1 MFMFCSYC
9 DIDQILYC
17 QNTATLHIVFFDN
30 KKFII
35 MDNLQ
40 MAVNSQV
47 SEKKQE
53 ESVNLLSLNVV
64 RREGAI
70 SSFKSD
76 KISDAIKKAFLAQT
90 KIRNNKTKDK
100 EQEDSI
106 HKTVEGL
113 THKVV
118 SALTRRIADGD
129 MIHIEDIQ
137 DQVELALMRDEHH
150 KVARAYVLYREQR
163 AASRYHTKKLKEQVG
178 AKASSMTVTKRNGDK
193 EAISLDKITNRVSV
207 LSTGLNIDP
216 IVVVQK
222 AVPGLYNEIT
232 STEIDTYLAET
243 AASLT
248 VEHPDYS
255 YLAAR
260 IKANSLHK
268 DTPGFIIATK
278 NLFDDGLLR
287 EEYFNKV
294 MSSAEDIESII
305 DYDRDYN
312 FDYFAFTT
320 LIRAYLLKFENKTIE
335 RPQDLWMRVA
345 LTVAGDTFNFNK
357 VKETYDSLSNG
368 YYTHATPT
376 LFNSGLKMQQL
387 SSCFLI
393 GMEDD
398 SIEGIF
404 NTIKDCALISKTAGG
419 IGMHA
424 HNIRG
429 SGSRI
434 KSTNGKSNGLIPFL
448 KIFNETAK
456 SVDQGGG
463 KRKGSFAVYLEPW
476 HADVEQFLE
485 LRKNTGAEEFRARDL
500 FYALWIPDLFMK
512 RVEDDGDW
520 TLMSEHECPGLSD
533 AYGDEFVNLYE
544 KYEKEL
550 PQLET
555 IKARDLMS
563 KIIEAQI
570 ETGQP
575 YMLYKDSI
583 NNKSNQKNIGV
594 IKSSNLCAE
603 IVEYS
608 DKSETSVCNLASIA
622 LPKFIKKSKSKKK
635 EYDYKALYKMAKLAT
650 KNLDEV
656 IDINF
661 YPTIKTETSNSKH
674 RPIGLGIQGLADVFF
689 ELEIAYD
696 SEEAKEINK
705 LIFETIYFGAL
716 EASHELAKEK
726 GTYSTFEGSPLSEGK
741 FQFDMWDTSPSNMW
755 DWETLREKIKKDGV
769 RNSLTTACMPTA
781 STGIILGNT
790 ETFQIQT
797 SNIYKRQTLSGE
809 FLLVN
814 RHLVKALSQRNL
826 WNKEMRDK
834 IILENGSVQNISN
847 FPEDL
852 KETYKTVWE
861 TSQKSVI
868 DMAADRA
875 PFIDQTQS
883 MNLWLSTPSFGKV
896 NSMHMYAW
904 KKGLKTGMY
913 YLRSRSAVDAVKVTV
928 SSEKTAKE
936 DFIKSQITQTNDPE
950 DCLTCSA

>member
-1 MFMFCSYC
+1 M
-9 DIDQILYC
+9 
-17 QNTATLHIVFFDN
+17 ADN
-30 KKFII
+30 P
-35 MDNLQ
+35 
-40 MAVNSQV
+40 QV
-47 SEKKQE
+47 SQKKENEK
-53 ESVNLLSLNVV
+53 SVNLLSLNVV
-64 RREGAI
+64 RRDGSI

-90 KIRNNKTKDK
+90 KIRNNKDKDK
-100 EQEDSI
+100 EQEESI
-106 HKTVEGL
+106 HKTVEEL

-178 AKASSMTVTKRNGDK
+178 AKASSMAVTKRNGDK
-193 EAISLDKITNRVSV
+193 EPISLDKITNRVSV

-278 NLFDDGLLR
+278 NLYDDGLLR
-287 EEYFNKV
+287 EDYYNKV
-294 MSSAEDIESII
+294 MASAEDIESII

-320 LIRAYLLKFENKTIE
+320 LTRAYLLKFENKTVE

-345 LTVAGDTFNFNK
+345 LTVAGDSFNFDK

-476 HADVEQFLE
+476 HADIEQFLE

-512 RVEDDGDW
+512 RVEEDGDW

-533 AYGDEFVNLYE
+533 TFGDDFVALYE
-544 KYEKEL
+544 KYEKEM
-550 PQLET
+550 PNLEK

-603 IVEYS
+603 IVEFS

-622 LPKFIKKSKSKKK
+622 LPKFVKKSKNKKSK
-635 EYDYKALYKMAKLAT
+635 EYDYQALYKTAKLAT

-661 YPTIKTETSNSKH
+661 YPTEKTETSNSKH

-689 ELEIAYD
+689 ELDIAYD
-696 SEEAKEINK
+696 SEEAKNINK

-726 GTYSTFEGSPLSEGK
+726 GVYSTFKGSPLSEGK
-741 FQFDMWDTSPSNMW
+741 FQFDLWNAKPSDMW

-814 RHLVKALSQRNL
+814 RHLVKALSKRNL

-847 FPEDL
+847 FPTDL
-852 KETYKTVWE
+852 KEIYKTVWE
-861 TSQKSVI
+861 TSQKTVI

-883 MNLWLSTPSFGKV
+883 MNLWLATPTFGKV

-928 SSEKTAKE
+928 SSEKKAKE
-936 DFIKSQITQTNDPE
+936 SYVKEAQSNEPE
-950 DCLTCSA
+950 DCVTCSA

>member
-1 MFMFCSYC
+1 MADNSL
-9 DIDQILYC
+9 ISKKIEDQTSI
-17 QNTATLHIVFFDN
+17 NF
-30 KKFII
+30 
-35 MDNLQ
+35 
-40 MAVNSQV
+40 
-47 SEKKQE
+47 
-53 ESVNLLSLNVV
+53 LSLSVV
-64 RREGAI
+64 RRDGSIAL
-70 SSFKSD
+70 FKSE
-76 KISDAIKKAFLAQT
+76 KIFSALKKAFLAQT
-90 KIRNNKTKDK
+90 KIRNNKDKDS
-100 EQEDSI
+100 EQTNSV
-106 HKTVEGL
+106 HKTIDAL
-113 THKVV
+113 TKKVV

-178 AKASSMTVTKRNGDK
+178 VKVSSMMVAKRDGTK
-193 EAISLDKITNRVSV
+193 EPVSLDKITNRISV
-207 LSTGLNIDP
+207 LSTGLSIDP
-216 IVVVQK
+216 IIVAQK
-222 AVPGLYNEIT
+222 AIPGLYNDIT
-232 STEIDTYLAET
+232 STEIDNYLAET
-243 AASLT
+243 AAALT

-260 IKANSLHK
+260 IKSNALHK
-268 DTPGFIIATK
+268 ETPGFIIATK
-278 NLFDDGLLR
+278 NLFNDGLLK
-287 EEYFNKV
+287 EDYYKKV
-294 MSSAEDIESII
+294 LENSEAIESII
-305 DYDRDYN
+305 DYDKDYS
-312 FDYFAFTT
+312 FDYFALTT

-345 LTVAGDTFNFNK
+345 LTVSSNAFDFEK
-357 VKETYDSLSNG
+357 LKKTYNNLSNG
-368 YYTHATPT
+368 FYTHATPT

-424 HNIRG
+424 HNIRAG
-429 SGSRI
+429 GSRI

-476 HADVEQFLE
+476 HADIEKFLE

-500 FYALWIPDLFMK
+500 FYALWVPDLSMK
-512 RVEDDGDW
+512 RDEDDEDW
-520 TLMSEHECPGLSD
+520 TLMSEHKCPGLSD
-533 AYGDEFVNLYE
+533 CYGVEFEKLYTQ
-544 KYEKEL
+544 YEKEF
-550 PQLET
+550 PHLEK
-555 IKARDLMS
+555 IKARALMS

-583 NNKSNQKNIGV
+583 NEKSNQKNIGV

-608 DKSETSVCNLASIA
+608 DKNQTAVCNLASIA
-622 LPKFIKKSKSKKK
+622 LPKFVDQKNKK
-635 EYDYKALYKMAKLAT
+635 YDYQKLYETAKLAT
-650 KNLDEV
+650 KNLDQV

-661 YPTIKTETSNSKH
+661 YPTDKTSKSNNLH
-674 RPIGLGIQGLADVFF
+674 RPIGLGIQGLSDVFF
-689 ELEIAYD
+689 KLSLAHD
-696 SEEAKEINK
+696 GEEAAKINK

-716 EASHELAKEK
+716 EASMEMAIEK
-726 GTYSTFEGSPLSEGK
+726 GPYSTFKGSPLSEGK
-741 FQFDMWDTSPSNMW
+741 FQFDLWNTKPSDMW
-755 DWETLREKIKKDGV
+755 DWKSLMKKIKEHGV

-814 RHLVKALSQRNL
+814 RHLVKELSKRDL
-826 WNKEMRDK
+826 WNKEMRDN
-834 IILENGSVQNISN
+834 IVLENGSVQNIYN
-847 FPEDL
+847 FPNDL
-852 KETYKTVWE
+852 KEIYKTVWE

-875 PFIDQTQS
+875 PYIDQTQS
-883 MNLWLSTPSFGKV
+883 MNLWLSNPTFGKV

-928 SSEKTAKE
+928 SSEKAARQNIINSSAQNNE
-936 DFIKSQITQTNDPE
+936 PE
-950 DCLTCSA
+950 ECLTCSA

>member
-1 MFMFCSYC
+1 M
-9 DIDQILYC
+9 
-17 QNTATLHIVFFDN
+17 A
-30 KKFII
+30 
-35 MDNLQ
+35 DNLQ
-40 MAVNSQV
+40 V
-47 SEKKQE
+47 SAKISEEK
-53 ESVNLLSLNVV
+53 SVNILTLSVV
-64 RREGAI
+64 RRDGAI
-70 SSFKSD
+70 TPFKSD
-76 KISDAIKKAFLAQT
+76 KISNAIKKAFLAQT
-90 KIRNNKTKDK
+90 KIRNDKNKEK
-100 EQEDSI
+100 EQQDGI
-106 HKTVEGL
+106 HKTVEAL

-178 AKASSMTVTKRNGDK
+178 EKASSMMVTKRDGSK
-193 EAISLDKITNRVSV
+193 EPISLDKITNRVSV
-207 LSTGLNIDP
+207 LSTGLSIDP

-222 AVPGLYNEIT
+222 AVPGLYNDI
-232 STEIDTYLAET
+232 SSIEIDTYLAET
-243 AASLT
+243 AAALT

-260 IKANSLHK
+260 IKVNSLHK
-268 DTPGFIIATK
+268 ETPGFIIATK
-278 NLFDDGLLR
+278 NLYDDGLLR
-287 EEYFNKV
+287 EDYYKKV
-294 MSSAEDIESII
+294 MENADFIESVI
-305 DYDRDYN
+305 DYDKDYT
-312 FDYFAFTT
+312 FDYFALTT
-320 LIRAYLLKFENKTIE
+320 LIRAYLLKFDNKTIE
-335 RPQDLWMRVA
+335 RPQDLWMRVT
-345 LTVAGDTFNFNK
+345 LTVTGNEFNLDK
-357 VKETYDSLSNG
+357 IKETYKSLSTG
-368 YYTHATPT
+368 MYTHATPT

-476 HADVEQFLE
+476 HADIEKFLE

-512 RVEDDGDW
+512 RVENDEEW

-533 AYGDEFVNLYE
+533 VYGDEFEKLYT
-544 KYEKEL
+544 KYENEMKH
-550 PQLET
+550 LEK

-608 DKSETSVCNLASIA
+608 DKNETSVCNLASIA
-622 LPKFIKKSKSKKK
+622 LPKFVKKSDKKLI
-635 EYDYKALYKMAKLAT
+635 YDYDALYETAKLAT

-661 YPTIKTETSNSKH
+661 YPTDKTERSNNKH
-674 RPIGLGIQGLADVFF
+674 RPIGLGIQGLADVYFK
-689 ELEIAYD
+689 LGIAYE

-716 EASHELAKEK
+716 EASCELAKDK
-726 GTYSTFEGSPLSEGK
+726 GAYETFKNSPISEGK
-741 FQFDMWDTSPSNMW
+741 FQFDLWNVNPSSKW
-755 DWETLREKIKKDGV
+755 DWDSLRAKIKEHGV

-814 RHLVKALSQRNL
+814 RYLVNELSQRGL

-834 IILENGSVQNISN
+834 IILENGSVENIN
-847 FPEDL
+847 EIPNEL
-852 KETYKTVWE
+852 KEIYKTVWE
-861 TSQKSVI
+861 VSQKTVI
-868 DMAADRA
+868 DMSADRA

-883 MNLWLSTPSFGKV
+883 MNLWLSTPTFGKV

-928 SSEKTAKE
+928 SSEKAAKDAYINTA
-936 DFIKSQITQTNDPE
+936 IKQTNEPE
-950 DCLTCSA
+950 DCETCSA

>member
-1 MFMFCSYC
+1 MNEQSPALK
-9 DIDQILYC
+9 I
-17 QNTATLHIVFFDN
+17 
-30 KKFII
+30 KKASDKINI
-35 MDNLQ
+35 
-40 MAVNSQV
+40 
-47 SEKKQE
+47 
-53 ESVNLLSLNVV
+53 LSLSVV
-64 RREGAI
+64 RRDGMI
-70 SSFKSD
+70 TPFKSD
-76 KISDAIKKAFLAQT
+76 KIFNAIKKAFLAQT
-90 KIRNNKTKDK
+90 KIRNNKDKDK
-100 EQEDSI
+100 EQKDNI
-106 HKTVEGL
+106 HRTVDGL
-113 THKVV
+113 TDKVI

-178 AKASSMTVTKRNGDK
+178 AKASSMMVTKRDGAK
-193 EAISLDKITNRVSV
+193 EPISLDKITNRVSV
-207 LSTGLNIDP
+207 LSTGLKIDP

-222 AVPGLYNEIT
+222 SVPGLYNDI
-232 STEIDTYLAET
+232 SSIEIDTYLAET

-260 IKANSLHK
+260 IKANALHK
-268 DTPGFIIATK
+268 ETPGFVIATK
-278 NLFDDGLLR
+278 NLFEDGLLR
-287 EEYFNKV
+287 EDYHKKV
-294 MSSAEDIESII
+294 MENAESIESII
-305 DYDRDYN
+305 DYDRDYH
-312 FDYFAFTT
+312 FDYFALTT
-320 LIRAYLLKFENKTIE
+320 LARAYLLKYENKTIE

-345 LTVAGDTFNFNK
+345 LTVSSKEFNYEK
-357 VKETYDSLSNG
+357 VKNTYFALSNG
-368 YYTHATPT
+368 LYTHATPT

-393 GMEDD
+393 SMEDD

-419 IGMHA
+419 IGLHA
-424 HNIRG
+424 HNVRA

-476 HADVEQFLE
+476 HADIEKFLE

-500 FYALWIPDLFMK
+500 FYALWIPDLFME
-512 RVEDDGDW
+512 RVEKDEDW

-533 AYGDEFVNLYE
+533 TYGNEFNKLYT
-544 KYEKEL
+544 KYEKDNPDL
-550 PQLET
+550 QK
-555 IKARDLMS
+555 IKARNLMS

-583 NNKSNQKNIGV
+583 NEKSNQKNIGV

-608 DKSETSVCNLASIA
+608 EKNETAVCNLASIA
-622 LPKFIKKSKSKKK
+622 LPKFVNKK
-635 EYDYKALYKMAKLAT
+635 EKKYDYKKLYEASKLAT

-661 YPTIKTETSNSKH
+661 YPTDKTHKSNSLH

-689 ELEIAYD
+689 ILNIPYESKE
-696 SEEAKEINK
+696 SSEINK
-705 LIFETIYFGAL
+705 LIFETIYYGAL
-716 EASHELAKEK
+716 EASMELAKEK
-726 GTYSTFEGSPLSEGK
+726 GTYSSFKGSPLSDGK
-741 FQFDMWDTSPSNMW
+741 FQFDLWGVTPSDMW
-755 DWETLREKIKKDGV
+755 DWDTLREKIKKYGV

-814 RHLVKALSQRNL
+814 RHLVKQLTKRNL
-826 WNKEMRDK
+826 WNKAMRDN
-834 IILENGSVQNISN
+834 IILENGSVQNIPN
-847 FPEDL
+847 FPSDL
-852 KETYKTVWE
+852 KEIYKTVWE
-861 TSQKSVI
+861 TSQRTVI

-883 MNLWLSTPSFGKV
+883 MNLWLSNPTFGKV

-913 YLRSRSAVDAVKVTV
+913 YLKSRSAVDAVKVTIT
-928 SSEKTAKE
+928 SEKKAKE
-936 DFIKSQITQTNDPE
+936 DFLNNNSTENPDE
-950 DCLTCSA
+950 CLTCSA

>member
-1 MFMFCSYC
+1 
-9 DIDQILYC
+9 
-17 QNTATLHIVFFDN
+17 
-30 KKFII
+30 
-35 MDNLQ
+35 
-40 MAVNSQV
+40 
-47 SEKKQE
+47 
-53 ESVNLLSLNVV
+53 
-64 RREGAI
+64 
-70 SSFKSD
+70 
-76 KISDAIKKAFLAQT
+76 
-90 KIRNNKTKDK
+90 
-100 EQEDSI
+100 
-106 HKTVEGL
+106 
-113 THKVV
+113 
-118 SALTRRIADGD
+118 
-129 MIHIEDIQ
+129 
-137 DQVELALMRDEHH
+137 
-150 KVARAYVLYREQR
+150 
-163 AASRYHTKKLKEQVG
+163 
-178 AKASSMTVTKRNGDK
+178 
-193 EAISLDKITNRVSV
+193 
-207 LSTGLNIDP
+207 
-216 IVVVQK
+216 
-222 AVPGLYNEIT
+222 
-232 STEIDTYLAET
+232 
-243 AASLT
+243 
-248 VEHPDYS
+248 
-255 YLAAR
+255 
-260 IKANSLHK
+260 
-268 DTPGFIIATK
+268 
-278 NLFDDGLLR
+278 
-287 EEYFNKV
+287 
-294 MSSAEDIESII
+294 
-305 DYDRDYN
+305 
-312 FDYFAFTT
+312 
-320 LIRAYLLKFENKTIE
+320 
-335 RPQDLWMRVA
+335 
-345 LTVAGDTFNFNK
+345 
-357 VKETYDSLSNG
+357 
-368 YYTHATPT
+368 
-376 LFNSGLKMQQL
+376 MQQL

-476 HADVEQFLE
+476 HSDIEQFLE

-533 AYGDEFVNLYE
+533 AYGDEFVKLYE
-544 KYEKEL
+544 KYEKEF

-635 EYDYKALYKMAKLAT
+635 EYDYEALYKMAKLAT

-661 YPTIKTETSNSKH
+661 YPTNKTETSNSKH

-696 SEEAKEINK
+696 SEEAKEVNK

-716 EASHELAKEK
+716 EASHELAREK
-726 GTYSTFEGSPLSEGK
+726 GAYSTFKGSPLSEGK
-741 FQFDMWDTSPSNMW
+741 FQFDMWDTSPSDMW

-861 TSQKSVI
+861 VSQKSVI

-883 MNLWLSTPSFGKV
+883 MNLWLSTPTFGKV

-928 SSEKTAKE
+928 SSEKTVKE
-936 DFIKSQITQTNDPE
+936 DFIKSQITETNEPE

>member
-1 MFMFCSYC
+1 MNRRNITNNSS
-9 DIDQILYC
+9 
-17 QNTATLHIVFFDN
+17 VS
-30 KKFII
+30 KKNEQKNNI
-35 MDNLQ
+35 
-40 MAVNSQV
+40 
-47 SEKKQE
+47 
-53 ESVNLLSLNVV
+53 NLLSLSVV
-64 RREGAI
+64 RRDGSI
-70 SSFKSD
+70 TPFKSD
-76 KISDAIKKAFLAQT
+76 KIFNAIKKAFLAQT
-90 KIRNNKTKDK
+90 KIRNDKQKDND
-100 EQEDSI
+100 QSSGI
-106 HKTVEGL
+106 YKTVEQL
-113 THKVV
+113 KNNVV
-118 SALTRRIADGD
+118 AALTRRIADGD

-178 AKASSMTVTKRNGDK
+178 TKVSSMMVTKRDGNK
-193 EAISLDKITNRVSV
+193 EPVSLDKITNRVSV
-207 LSTGLNIDP
+207 LSTGLRIDP
-216 IVVVQK
+216 ITVAQK
-222 AVPGLYNEIT
+222 AIPGIFNEIT
-232 STEIDTYLAET
+232 STEIDNYLAET
-243 AASLT
+243 AAALT

-255 YLAAR
+255 NLAAR
-260 IKANSLHK
+260 IKANALHK
-268 DTPGFIIATK
+268 ETPGFVIATK
-278 NLFDDGLLR
+278 NLYEDGLLK
-287 EEYFNKV
+287 EEYYNKV
-294 MSSAEDIESII
+294 TANSEAIESII
-305 DYDRDYN
+305 DYDRDYS
-312 FDYFAFTT
+312 FDYFALTT
-320 LIRAYLLKFENKTIE
+320 LTRAYLLKYENKTIE

-345 LTVAGDTFNFNK
+345 LTVSCVDFDFNK
-357 VKETYDSLSNG
+357 VKETYNTLSSG
-368 YYTHATPT
+368 MYTHATPT

-393 GMEDD
+393 SMEDD

-424 HNIRG
+424 HNIRA

-463 KRKGSFAVYLEPW
+463 KRKGSFAIYLEPW
-476 HADVEQFLE
+476 HADIEKFLE
-485 LRKNTGAEEFRARDL
+485 LRRNTGAEEFRARDL

-512 RVEDDGDW
+512 RVENDEEW

-533 AYGDEFVNLYE
+533 HYSEAFEILYT
-544 KYEKEL
+544 KYEKDMPHL
-550 PQLET
+550 KK
-555 IKARDLMS
+555 IKARSLMS

-575 YMLYKDSI
+575 YMLYKDAI
-583 NNKSNQKNIGV
+583 NKKSNQKNIGV

-608 DKSETSVCNLASIA
+608 SKNETAVCNLASIA
-622 LPKFIKKSKSKKK
+622 LPKFIDKKNKK
-635 EYDYKALYKMAKLAT
+635 YDYKKLYQTAKLAT
-650 KNLDEV
+650 KNLDQV

-661 YPTIKTETSNSKH
+661 YPTNKTSTSNNLH
-674 RPIGLGIQGLADVFF
+674 RPIGLGVQGLSDVFF
-689 ELEIAYD
+689 ILAIPHD
-696 SEEAKEINK
+696 SRKASKINK
-705 LIFETIYFGAL
+705 LIFETIYFGCL
-716 EASHELAKEK
+716 EASMELAKEK
-726 GTYSTFEGSPLSEGK
+726 GTYSSFEGSPLSEGK
-741 FQFDMWDTSPSNMW
+741 FQFDLWNIKPSDMW
-755 DWETLREKIKKDGV
+755 DWENLRTKIKKYGV

-814 RHLVKALSQRNL
+814 RHLVKELSKRKL
-826 WNKEMRDK
+826 WDKEIRDN
-834 IILENGSVQNISN
+834 IILENGSVQNISK
-847 FPEDL
+847 FPDDL
-852 KETYKTVWE
+852 KEIYKTVWE
-861 TSQKSVI
+861 TSQRTVI

-883 MNLWLSTPSFGKV
+883 MNLWLSNPTFGKV

-928 SSEKTAKE
+928 SAEKVAKE
-936 DFIKSQITQTNDPE
+936 NFVNSLRENE
-950 DCLTCSA
+950 VEECLTCSA

>member
-1 MFMFCSYC
+1 
-9 DIDQILYC
+9 
-17 QNTATLHIVFFDN
+17 
-30 KKFII
+30 
-35 MDNLQ
+35 
-40 MAVNSQV
+40 MADNSQV
-47 SEKKQE
+47 SKKKTE

-106 HKTVEGL
+106 HKTVESL

-287 EEYFNKV
+287 EEYYNKV
-294 MSSAEDIESII
+294 MASAEDIESII

-345 LTVAGDTFNFNK
+345 LTVSGDAFNFDK

-476 HADVEQFLE
+476 HADIEQFLE

-512 RVEDDGDW
+512 RVEDDGNW

-544 KYEKEL
+544 KYEKEF
-550 PQLET
+550 PHLEK

-575 YMLYKDSI
+575 YMLYKDAI

-622 LPKFIKKSKSKKK
+622 LPKFIMKSKSKKK
-635 EYDYKALYKMAKLAT
+635 EYDYKALYKIAKLAT

-661 YPTIKTETSNSKH
+661 YPTDKTETSNSKH

-696 SEEAKEINK
+696 SEEAKDINK

-726 GTYSTFEGSPLSEGK
+726 GAYSTFEGSPLSQGK
-741 FQFDMWDTSPSNMW
+741 FQFDMWDTSPSDMW
-755 DWETLREKIKKDGV
+755 DWATLREKIKKDGV

-883 MNLWLSTPSFGKV
+883 MNLWLSTPTFGKV

-928 SSEKTAKE
+928 SSEKVAKE
-936 DFIKSQITQTNDPE
+936 DFIKSQVTESNEPE

>member
-1 MFMFCSYC
+1 
-9 DIDQILYC
+9 
-17 QNTATLHIVFFDN
+17 
-30 KKFII
+30 
-35 MDNLQ
+35 
-40 MAVNSQV
+40 MADKSLLLKTELNEL
-47 SEKKQE
+47 EKD
-53 ESVNLLSLNVV
+53 VNLLSLSVV
-64 RREGAI
+64 RRDGAI
-70 SSFKSD
+70 ALFKSD
-76 KISDAIKKAFLAQT
+76 KIFNAIKKAFLAQT
-90 KIRNNKTKDK
+90 KIRNNKNKDK
-100 EQEDSI
+100 EQSESI
-106 HKTVEGL
+106 HKIVDGL
-113 THKVV
+113 TNTVV

-178 AKASSMTVTKRNGDK
+178 VKVSSMMVTKRDGTK
-193 EAISLDKITNRVSV
+193 EPVSLDKITNRVSV
-207 LSTGLNIDP
+207 LSTGLSIDP
-216 IVVVQK
+216 IIVAQK
-222 AVPGLYNEIT
+222 AIPGLYSDIT
-232 STEIDTYLAET
+232 TTEIDNYLAET
-243 AASLT
+243 AAALT

-260 IKANSLHK
+260 IKSNALHK
-268 DTPGFIIATK
+268 ETPGFIVATK
-278 NLFDDGLLR
+278 NLFADGLLK
-287 EEYFNKV
+287 EEYYKKV
-294 MSSAEDIESII
+294 IENADAIESII
-305 DYDRDYN
+305 DYDRDYG
-312 FDYFAFTT
+312 FDYFALTT
-320 LIRAYLLKFENKTIE
+320 LIRAYLLKFEDKTIE

-345 LTVAGDTFNFNK
+345 LTVSCNVFDLNK
-357 VKETYDSLSNG
+357 LKHTYDSLSSG
-368 YYTHATPT
+368 LYTHATPT

-424 HNIRG
+424 HNIRAG
-429 SGSRI
+429 GSRI

-476 HADVEQFLE
+476 HADIEKFLE

-512 RVEDDGDW
+512 RVEDDEDW

-533 AYGDEFVNLYE
+533 SYGKNFDKLYTQYE
-544 KYEKEL
+544 KDLPHLEK
-550 PQLET
+550 
-555 IKARDLMS
+555 IKARALMS

-575 YMLYKDSI
+575 YMLYKDAI
-583 NNKSNQKNIGV
+583 NEKSNQKNIGV

-608 DKSETSVCNLASIA
+608 DKNQTAVCNLASIA
-622 LPKFIKKSKSKKK
+622 LPKFVDKKNKK
-635 EYDYKALYKMAKLAT
+635 YDYKKLYETAKLAA
-650 KNLDEV
+650 KNLDQV

-661 YPTIKTETSNSKH
+661 YPTIKTSASNNLH
-674 RPIGLGIQGLADVFF
+674 RPIGLGIQGLSDVFF
-689 ELEIAYD
+689 KLSLPHD
-696 SEEAKEINK
+696 GEEAANINK

-716 EASHELAKEK
+716 EASMEIAKEK
-726 GTYSTFEGSPLSEGK
+726 GSYSSFKGSPLSEGK
-741 FQFDMWDTSPSNMW
+741 FQFDLWNTKPSNMW
-755 DWETLREKIKKDGV
+755 DWKNLKEKIMKYGV

-814 RHLVKALSQRNL
+814 RHLVKELSKRNL
-826 WNKEMRDK
+826 WNKEMRDN
-834 IILENGSVQNISN
+834 IVLENGSVQNIYN
-847 FPEDL
+847 FPNDL
-852 KETYKTVWE
+852 KEVYKTVWE
-861 TSQKSVI
+861 TSQKTVI
-868 DMAADRA
+868 NMAADRA

-883 MNLWLSTPSFGKV
+883 MNLWLSNPTFGKV

-928 SSEKTAKE
+928 SSERMARE
-936 DFIKSQITQTNDPE
+936 NIINSTNQNNEPE
-950 DCLTCSA
+950 ECLTCSA

>member
-1 MFMFCSYC
+1 MMSRR
-9 DIDQILYC
+9 
-17 QNTATLHIVFFDN
+17 NMA
-30 KKFII
+30 
-35 MDNLQ
+35 DNL
-40 MAVNSQV
+40 SV
-47 SEKKQE
+47 SLKKEQEKNI
-53 ESVNLLSLNVV
+53 NLLSLTVI
-64 RREGAI
+64 RRDGSI
-70 SSFKSD
+70 TPFKSD
-76 KISDAIKKAFLAQT
+76 KISNAIKKAFLAQT
-90 KIRNNKTKDK
+90 KIRNDKKKDN
-100 EQEDSI
+100 EQSSGI
-106 HKTVEGL
+106 HKTVEL
-113 THKVV
+113 LSIKVV
-118 SALTRRIADGD
+118 AALTRRIADGD

-178 AKASSMTVTKRNGDK
+178 VKVSSMMVTKRDGNK
-193 EAISLDKITNRVSV
+193 EPVSLDKITNRVSV
-207 LSTGLNIDP
+207 LSTGLAIDP
-216 IVVVQK
+216 ITVAQK
-222 AVPGLYNEIT
+222 AIPGLFNEIT
-232 STEIDTYLAET
+232 STEIDNYLAET
-243 AASLT
+243 SAALT

-255 YLAAR
+255 NLAAR
-260 IKANSLHK
+260 IKANALHK
-268 DTPGFIIATK
+268 ETPGFIIATK
-278 NLFDDGLLR
+278 NLFEDGLLK
-287 EEYFNKV
+287 EEYYNKV
-294 MSSAEDIESII
+294 IANSEAIESII
-305 DYDRDYN
+305 DYDRDYS
-312 FDYFAFTT
+312 FDYFALTT
-320 LIRAYLLKFENKTIE
+320 LTRAYLLKYENKTIE

-345 LTVAGDTFNFNK
+345 LTVACDGFDFNK
-357 VKETYDSLSNG
+357 VKETYNTLSSG
-368 YYTHATPT
+368 MYTHATPT

-393 GMEDD
+393 SMEDD

-424 HNIRG
+424 HNIRA

-476 HADVEQFLE
+476 HADIEKFLE

-512 RVEDDGDW
+512 RVENDEEW

-533 AYGDEFVNLYE
+533 HYSEAFEKLYT
-544 KYEKEL
+544 KYERDL
-550 PQLET
+550 PNLKK
-555 IKARDLMS
+555 IKARNLMS
-563 KIIEAQI
+563 KIIESQI

-575 YMLYKDSI
+575 YMLYKDAI
-583 NNKSNQKNIGV
+583 NKKSNQKNIGV

-608 DKSETSVCNLASIA
+608 SNNETAVCNLASIA
-622 LPKFIKKSKSKKK
+622 LPKFIDKKNKK
-635 EYDYKALYKMAKLAT
+635 YDYKKLYQTAKLAT
-650 KNLDEV
+650 KNLDQV

-661 YPTIKTETSNSKH
+661 YPTDKTSTSNNLH
-674 RPIGLGIQGLADVFF
+674 RPIGLGVQGLSDVFF
-689 ELEIAYD
+689 ILSIPHE
-696 SEEAKEINK
+696 SKEAAEINK
-705 LIFETIYFGAL
+705 LIFETIYFGCL
-716 EASHELAKEK
+716 EASMELAKEK
-726 GTYSTFEGSPLSEGK
+726 GAYSSFEGSPLSEGK
-741 FQFDMWDTSPSNMW
+741 FQFDLWNKKSSDMW
-755 DWETLREKIKKDGV
+755 DWENLRKNIQKHGV

-814 RHLVKALSQRNL
+814 RHLVKELSRRNL
-826 WNKEMRDK
+826 WNKEIRDN
-834 IILENGSVQNISN
+834 IILENGSVQNITN
-847 FPEDL
+847 FPDDL
-852 KETYKTVWE
+852 KEIYKTVWE
-861 TSQKSVI
+861 TSQRVVI

-883 MNLWLSTPSFGKV
+883 MNLWLSNPTFGKV

-928 SSEKTAKE
+928 SSEKVAKE
-936 DFIKSQITQTNDPE
+936 NFVNSIREDDPE
-950 DCLTCSA
+950 ECLTCSA

>member
-1 MFMFCSYC
+1 
-9 DIDQILYC
+9 
-17 QNTATLHIVFFDN
+17 
-30 KKFII
+30 
-35 MDNLQ
+35 
-40 MAVNSQV
+40 MADNSQV
-47 SEKKQE
+47 SQNKETDR
-53 ESVNLLSLNVV
+53 SINLLSLNVV
-64 RREGAI
+64 RRDGSI

-76 KISDAIKKAFLAQT
+76 KISEAIKKAFLAQT
-90 KIRNNKTKDK
+90 KIRNNKNKEK

-106 HKTVEGL
+106 HKTVEEL

-118 SALTRRIADGD
+118 SALTRRIAEGD

-178 AKASSMTVTKRNGDK
+178 AKASSMAVTKRNGEK
-193 EAISLDKITNRVSV
+193 EPISLDKITNRVSV

-232 STEIDTYLAET
+232 SAEIDIYLAET

-260 IKANSLHK
+260 IKANSLHT

-287 EEYFNKV
+287 EDYYNKV
-294 MSSAEDIESII
+294 MASAEDIESII

-320 LIRAYLLKFENKTIE
+320 LTRAYLLKFQNKTIE

-345 LTVAGDTFNFNK
+345 LTVSGDKFNFEK

-393 GMEDD
+393 SMEDD

-476 HADVEQFLE
+476 HADIEQFLE

-512 RVEDDGDW
+512 RVEEDGDW

-533 AYGDEFVNLYE
+533 NYGDDFVSLYE
-544 KYEKEL
+544 KYEKEI
-550 PQLET
+550 PNLEK
-555 IKARDLMS
+555 IKARELMS

-622 LPKFIKKSKSKKK
+622 LPKFIKRSKNKKNK
-635 EYDYKALYKMAKLAT
+635 EYDFKALYKTSKLAT

-661 YPTIKTETSNSKH
+661 YPTEKTETSNNKH

-696 SEEAKEINK
+696 SEEAKKINK

-726 GTYSTFEGSPLSEGK
+726 GAYSTFEGSPLSEGK
-741 FQFDMWDTSPSNMW
+741 FQFDMWNTDPSEMW
-755 DWETLREKIKKDGV
+755 DWEKLREKIKKDGV

-814 RHLVKALSQRNL
+814 RHLVKALSKRNL

-852 KETYKTVWE
+852 KQTYKTVWE

-883 MNLWLSTPSFGKV
+883 MNLWLSTPTFGKV

-928 SSEKTAKE
+928 SSEKVAKE
-936 DFIKSQITQTNDPE
+936 EFVKSQINNNEPE

>member
-1 MFMFCSYC
+1 ME
-9 DIDQILYC
+9 QK
-17 QNTATLHIVFFDN
+17 H
-30 KKFII
+30 
-35 MDNLQ
+35 NLQ
-40 MAVNSQV
+40 NREEVSDSSTEANDNEKTNSI
-47 SEKKQE
+47 
-53 ESVNLLSLNVV
+53 NLFSLSVV
-64 RREGAI
+64 RRDGSI
-70 SSFKSD
+70 TPFKSD
-76 KISDAIKKAFLAQT
+76 KIGNAIRKAFLAQT
-90 KIRNNKTKDK
+90 DIRNNEEID
-100 EQEDSI
+100 
-106 HKTVEGL
+106 KTVIKLSE
-113 THKVV
+113 TVT

-137 DQVELALMRDEHH
+137 DQVELALMREEHH

-163 AASRYHTKKLKEQVG
+163 SSQRYKTDQLKEQAGTKV
-178 AKASSMTVTKRNGDK
+178 SSMMVSKRDGVK
-193 EAISLDKITNRVSV
+193 EAVSLDKITNRIAV
-207 LSTGLNIDP
+207 LSTGLEIEP
-216 IVVVQK
+216 ITIAQK
-222 AVPGLYNEIT
+222 AIQGLYNEIT
-232 STEIDTYLAET
+232 TTEIDNYLSET
-243 AASLT
+243 AAALT

-255 YLAAR
+255 YLAGR
-260 IKANSLHK
+260 IKANALHK
-268 DTPGFIIATK
+268 ETPGFVIASK
-278 NLFDDGLLR
+278 NLFNDGLLN
-287 EEYFNKV
+287 ETYYKKV
-294 MSSAEDIESII
+294 QKNAEAIESII
-305 DYDRDYN
+305 DYDRDYL
-312 FDYFAFTT
+312 FDYFALTT
-320 LIRAYLLKFENKTIE
+320 LARAYLLQFENKTIE

-345 LTVAGDTFNFNK
+345 LSVSCDEFDFDM
-357 VKETYDSLSNG
+357 VKKTYDMLSKG
-368 YYTHATPT
+368 LYTHATPT

-419 IGMHA
+419 IGLHA

-429 SGSRI
+429 GGSRI

-476 HADVEQFLE
+476 HADIEGFLE
-485 LRKNTGAEEFRARDL
+485 LRKNTGSEEFRARDL
-500 FYALWIPDLFMK
+500 FYALWIPDLFMQ
-512 RVEDDGDW
+512 RVEEDADW

-533 AYGDEFVNLYE
+533 TYGKKFNELYE

-550 PQLET
+550 PHLT
-555 IKARDLMS
+555 KMKARTLMS

-575 YMLYKDSI
+575 YMLYKDSV
-583 NNKSNQKNIGV
+583 NEKSNQKNIGV

-608 DKSETSVCNLASIA
+608 EKSETAVCNLASIA
-622 LPKFIKKSKSKKK
+622 LPKFVKEDKSF
-635 EYDYKALYKMAKLAT
+635 DYVSLYETAKLAT
-650 KNLDEV
+650 KNLDRV

-661 YPTIKTETSNSKH
+661 YPTEKTSKSNNLH

-689 ELEIAYD
+689 LMGIPHDGKIA
-696 SEEAKEINK
+696 KGINIK
-705 LIFETIYFGAL
+705 IFETIYFGSV
-716 EASHELAKEK
+716 ESSMELAKEK
-726 GTYSTFEGSPLSEGK
+726 EPYSTFKGSPISEGR
-741 FQFDMWDTSPSNMW
+741 FQFDLWNTQPSDMW
-755 DWETLREKIKKDGV
+755 DWEKLRKQVMEHGV

-790 ETFQIQT
+790 ETFQVQT

-814 RHLVKALSQRNL
+814 RHLVKELSKRDL
-826 WNKEMRDK
+826 WSKEMRDN
-834 IILENGSVQNISN
+834 IVLENGSVQNIQD

-861 TSQKSVI
+861 TSQKTVI

-883 MNLWLSTPSFGKV
+883 MNLWLSSPTFGKV

-928 SSEKTAKE
+928 SSEKQAKDQFLKAAE
-936 DFIKSQITQTNDPE
+936 NNEPE

>member
-1 MFMFCSYC
+1 
-9 DIDQILYC
+9 
-17 QNTATLHIVFFDN
+17 
-30 KKFII
+30 

-40 MAVNSQV
+40 MADNSQV
-47 SEKKQE
+47 SKKKAE

-106 HKTVEGL
+106 HKTVESL

-287 EEYFNKV
+287 EEYYNKV
-294 MSSAEDIESII
+294 MASAEDIESII

-345 LTVAGDTFNFNK
+345 LTVSGDSFNFDK

-476 HADVEQFLE
+476 HADIEQFLE

-512 RVEDDGDW
+512 RVEDDGNW

-533 AYGDEFVNLYE
+533 AYGDDFVNLYE
-544 KYEKEL
+544 KYEKEI
-550 PQLET
+550 PHLEK

-575 YMLYKDSI
+575 YMLYKDAI

-635 EYDYKALYKMAKLAT
+635 EYDYKALYKIAKLAT

-661 YPTIKTETSNSKH
+661 YPTDKTETSNSKH

-696 SEEAKEINK
+696 SEEAKNINK

-726 GTYSTFEGSPLSEGK
+726 GAYSTFEGSPLSQGK
-741 FQFDMWDTSPSNMW
+741 FQFDMWDTSPSDMW
-755 DWETLREKIKKDGV
+755 DWATLREKIKKDGV

-883 MNLWLSTPSFGKV
+883 MNLWLSTPTFGKV

-928 SSEKTAKE
+928 SSEKVAKE
-936 DFIKSQITQTNDPE
+936 DFIKSQVTESNEPE

>member
-1 MFMFCSYC
+1 MS
-9 DIDQILYC
+9 D
-17 QNTATLHIVFFDN
+17 
-30 KKFII
+30 
-35 MDNLQ
+35 
-40 MAVNSQV
+40 NSQV
-47 SEKKQE
+47 SAKIKNNNEI
-53 ESVNLLSLNVV
+53 NLLSLSVV
-64 RREGAI
+64 RRDGSIAQ
-70 SSFKSD
+70 FKSE
-76 KISDAIKKAFLAQT
+76 KIFNAIKKAFLAQT
-90 KIRNNKTKDK
+90 KIRNNKEKDNA
-100 EQEDSI
+100 QTSSI
-106 HKTVEGL
+106 HKTIEVL
-113 THKVV
+113 TDKVV
-118 SALTRRIADGD
+118 AALTRRIADGD

-163 AASRYHTKKLKEQVG
+163 AASRYHTKKLKEQIGV
-178 AKASSMTVTKRNGDK
+178 KVSSMMVTKRDGTK
-193 EAISLDKITNRVSV
+193 EPVSLDKITNRVSV
-207 LSTGLNIDP
+207 LSTGLSIDP
-216 IVVVQK
+216 IVVAQK
-222 AVPGLYNEIT
+222 AIPGLYNDIT
-232 STEIDTYLAET
+232 STEIDNYLAET
-243 AASLT
+243 SAALT

-255 YLAAR
+255 NLAAR
-260 IKANSLHK
+260 IKSNALHK
-268 DTPGFIIATK
+268 LTPGFVIATK
-278 NLFDDGLLR
+278 NLFEDGLLH
-287 EEYFNKV
+287 ESYYNKV
-294 MSSAEDIESII
+294 IQNAEEIESII
-305 DYDRDYN
+305 DYDRDYS
-312 FDYFAFTT
+312 FDYFALTT
-320 LIRAYLLKFENKTIE
+320 LIRAYLLKFENQTIE

-345 LTVAGDTFNFNK
+345 LTVSGKEFNLSK
-357 VKETYDSLSNG
+357 LKETYDSLSNG
-368 YYTHATPT
+368 LYTHATPT

-463 KRKGSFAVYLEPW
+463 KRKGSFAIYLEPW
-476 HADVEQFLE
+476 HADIEKFLE

-500 FYALWIPDLFMK
+500 FYALWIPDLFMQ
-512 RVEDDGDW
+512 RVEKHEDW

-533 AYGDEFVNLYE
+533 NYGKSFEKLYT
-544 KYEKEL
+544 KYEQDM
-550 PQLET
+550 PHLEK
-555 IKARDLMS
+555 IKARSLMS

-575 YMLYKDSI
+575 YMLYKDAI
-583 NNKSNQKNIGV
+583 NEKSNQKNIGV

-608 DKSETSVCNLASIA
+608 DKNETAVCNLASIA
-622 LPKFIKKSKSKKK
+622 LPSFVNKKTN
-635 EYDYKALYKMAKLAT
+635 EFDYNKLYQTAKLAT
-650 KNLDEV
+650 KNLDQV

-661 YPTIKTETSNSKH
+661 YPTSKTDTSNNLH
-674 RPIGLGIQGLADVFF
+674 RPIGLGIQGLSDVFF
-689 ELEIAYD
+689 KLSIPHD
-696 SEEAKEINK
+696 GEEAEKINK

-716 EASHELAKEK
+716 EASMELAKEK
-726 GTYSTFEGSPLSEGK
+726 GPYSSFKGSPLSEGK
-741 FQFDMWDTSPSNMW
+741 FQFDLWDVKPSEMWNW
-755 DWETLREKIKKDGV
+755 DALREKVIKHGV

-814 RHLVKALSQRNL
+814 RHLVKELSKRNL
-826 WNKEMRDK
+826 WNKEMRDN
-834 IILENGSVQNISN
+834 IILENGSVQNISK

-852 KETYKTVWE
+852 KEIYKTVWE
-861 TSQKSVI
+861 TSQRTVI

-883 MNLWLSTPSFGKV
+883 MNLWLSNPTFGKV

-928 SSEKTAKE
+928 SSEKMARE
-936 DFIKSQITQTNDPE
+936 NIINSQTNDSNEPE
-950 DCLTCSA
+950 ECLTCSA

>member
-1 MFMFCSYC
+1 MS
-9 DIDQILYC
+9 D
-17 QNTATLHIVFFDN
+17 
-30 KKFII
+30 
-35 MDNLQ
+35 
-40 MAVNSQV
+40 NSQV
-47 SEKKQE
+47 SAKIKNNNEI
-53 ESVNLLSLNVV
+53 NLLSLSVV
-64 RREGAI
+64 RRDGSIAQ
-70 SSFKSD
+70 FKSE
-76 KISDAIKKAFLAQT
+76 KIFNAIKKAFLAQT
-90 KIRNNKTKDK
+90 KIRNNKEKDN
-100 EQEDSI
+100 EQTSSI
-106 HKTVEGL
+106 HKTIEVL
-113 THKVV
+113 TDKVV
-118 SALTRRIADGD
+118 AALTRRIADGD

-178 AKASSMTVTKRNGDK
+178 VKVSSMMVTKRDGTK
-193 EAISLDKITNRVSV
+193 EPVSLDKITNRVSV
-207 LSTGLNIDP
+207 LSTGLSIDP
-216 IVVVQK
+216 IVVAQK
-222 AVPGLYNEIT
+222 AIPGLYNDIT
-232 STEIDTYLAET
+232 STEIDNYLAET
-243 AASLT
+243 SAALT

-255 YLAAR
+255 NLAAR
-260 IKANSLHK
+260 IKSNALHK
-268 DTPGFIIATK
+268 LTPGFVIATK
-278 NLFDDGLLR
+278 NLFEDGLLH
-287 EEYFNKV
+287 ESYYNKV
-294 MSSAEDIESII
+294 IQNAEEIESII
-305 DYDRDYN
+305 DYDRDYS
-312 FDYFAFTT
+312 FDYFALTT
-320 LIRAYLLKFENKTIE
+320 LIRAYLLKFENQTIE

-345 LTVAGDTFNFNK
+345 LTVSGKEFNLSK
-357 VKETYDSLSNG
+357 LKETYDSLSNG
-368 YYTHATPT
+368 LYTHATPT

-463 KRKGSFAVYLEPW
+463 KRKGSFAIYLEPW
-476 HADVEQFLE
+476 HADIEKFLE

-500 FYALWIPDLFMK
+500 FYALWIPDLFMQ
-512 RVEDDGDW
+512 RVENDEDW

-533 AYGDEFVNLYE
+533 SYGKSFEKLYT
-544 KYEKEL
+544 KYEQDM
-550 PQLET
+550 PHLEK
-555 IKARDLMS
+555 IKARSLMS

-575 YMLYKDSI
+575 YMLYKDAI
-583 NNKSNQKNIGV
+583 NEKSNQKNIGV

-608 DKSETSVCNLASIA
+608 DKNETAVCNLASIA
-622 LPKFIKKSKSKKK
+622 LPSFVNKKTN
-635 EYDYKALYKMAKLAT
+635 EFDYNKLYQTAKLAT
-650 KNLDEV
+650 KNLDQV

-661 YPTIKTETSNSKH
+661 YPTSKTDTSNNLH
-674 RPIGLGIQGLADVFF
+674 RPIGLGIQGLSDVFF
-689 ELEIAYD
+689 KLSIPHD
-696 SEEAKEINK
+696 GEEAGKINK

-716 EASHELAKEK
+716 EASMELAKEK
-726 GTYSTFEGSPLSEGK
+726 GPYSSFKGSPLSEGK
-741 FQFDMWDTSPSNMW
+741 FQFDLWDVKPSEMWNW
-755 DWETLREKIKKDGV
+755 DALREKVIKHGV

-814 RHLVKALSQRNL
+814 RHLVKELSKRNL
-826 WNKEMRDK
+826 WNKEMRDN
-834 IILENGSVQNISN
+834 IILENGSVQNISK

-852 KETYKTVWE
+852 KEIYKTVWE
-861 TSQKSVI
+861 TSQRTVI

-883 MNLWLSTPSFGKV
+883 MNLWLSNPTFGKV

-928 SSEKTAKE
+928 SSEKMARE
-936 DFIKSQITQTNDPE
+936 NIINSQTNDSNEPE
-950 DCLTCSA
+950 ECLTCSA

>member
-1 MFMFCSYC
+1 MR
-9 DIDQILYC
+9 L
-17 QNTATLHIVFFDN
+17 
-30 KKFII
+30 
-35 MDNLQ
+35 
-40 MAVNSQV
+40 
-47 SEKKQE
+47 
-53 ESVNLLSLNVV
+53 
-64 RREGAI
+64 
-70 SSFKSD
+70 
-76 KISDAIKKAFLAQT
+76 KKAFLAQT
-90 KIRNNKTKDK
+90 KIKNNKNQDQK
-100 EQEDSI
+100 QHDSI
-106 HKTVEGL
+106 HNVVDIL
-113 THKVV
+113 TNKVV

-129 MIHIEDIQ
+129 MMHIEDIQ

-163 AASRYHTKKLKEQVG
+163 AASRYHTKKLKEQAGEKV
-178 AKASSMTVTKRNGDK
+178 SSMMVTKRNG
-193 EAISLDKITNRVSV
+193 ETEPVSLDKVTNRISV
-207 LSTGLNIDP
+207 LSTGLSIDP
-216 IVVVQK
+216 IIVAQK
-222 AVPGLYNEIT
+222 AIPGLFNKIT
-232 STEIDTYLAET
+232 TTEIDNYLAET

-260 IKANSLHK
+260 IKANALHK
-268 DTPGFIIATK
+268 ETPGFVITTK
-278 NLFDDGLLR
+278 NLYEDGLLR
-287 EEYFNKV
+287 EEYHDKV
-294 MSSAEDIESII
+294 IRNSEAIESII
-305 DYDRDYN
+305 DYDRDYH
-312 FDYFAFTT
+312 FDYFALTT
-320 LIRAYLLKFENKTIE
+320 LTRAYLLKFENKTIE

-345 LTVAGDTFNFNK
+345 LTISCNEFNLEK
-357 VKETYDSLSNG
+357 VKNTYNALSTG
-368 YYTHATPT
+368 LYTHATPT

-393 GMEDD
+393 SMEDD

-419 IGMHA
+419 IGLHA
-424 HNIRG
+424 HNIRS

-434 KSTNGKSNGLIPFL
+434 KSTNGRSNGLIPFL

-463 KRKGSFAVYLEPW
+463 KRKGSFAIYLEPW
-476 HADVEQFLE
+476 HADIEKFLE

-512 RVEDDGDW
+512 RVENDEDW

-533 AYGDEFVNLYE
+533 NYGAAFDKLYT
-544 KYEKEL
+544 KYENKF
-550 PQLET
+550 PYLEK
-555 IKARDLMS
+555 IKARTLMS

-583 NNKSNQKNIGV
+583 NKKSNQKNIGI

-608 DKSETSVCNLASIA
+608 VKDETAVCNLASIA
-622 LPKFIKKSKSKKK
+622 LPKFINSKEKK
-635 EYDYKALYKMAKLAT
+635 YDYKALYETAKLAT
-650 KNLDEV
+650 KNLDQV

-661 YPTIKTETSNSKH
+661 YPTVKTSKSNNLH
-674 RPIGLGIQGLADVFF
+674 RPIGLGVQGLSDVFF
-689 ELEIAYD
+689 ILGIPYD
-696 SEEAKEINK
+696 SKKAAEINIK
-705 LIFETIYFGAL
+705 IFETIYFGAM
-716 EASHELAKEK
+716 EASMELAKEK
-726 GTYSTFEGSPLSEGK
+726 GPYSSYQGSPISEGK
-741 FQFDMWDTSPSNMW
+741 FQFDLWDVKPSKMWN
-755 DWETLREKIKKDGV
+755 WEELGIKIKKYGV

-814 RHLVKALSQRNL
+814 RHLVNELSKRNL
-826 WNKEMRDK
+826 WNKAMRDN
-834 IILENGSVQNISN
+834 IVLDNGSVQNIPN

-852 KETYKTVWE
+852 KQTYKTVWE
-861 TSQKSVI
+861 TSQRTVI

-883 MNLWLSTPSFGKV
+883 MNLWLSNPTFGKV
-896 NSMHMYAW
+896 NSMHIYAW

-928 SSEKTAKE
+928 SSEKMAKE
-936 DFIKSQITQTNDPE
+936 NFLNNNEENDLE
-950 DCLTCSA
+950 ECLTCSA

>member
-1 MFMFCSYC
+1 M
-9 DIDQILYC
+9 
-17 QNTATLHIVFFDN
+17 A
-30 KKFII
+30 
-35 MDNLQ
+35 DNLL
-40 MAVNSQV
+40 V
-47 SEKKQE
+47 SKKITEEKNI
-53 ESVNLLSLNVV
+53 NLLSLSVV
-64 RREGAI
+64 RRDGSIAL
-70 SSFKSD
+70 FKSE
-76 KISDAIKKAFLAQT
+76 KIFNAIKKAFLAQT
-90 KIRNNKTKDK
+90 KIRNNKDKDS
-100 EQEDSI
+100 EQTASV
-106 HKTVEGL
+106 HKIIDLL
-113 THKVV
+113 TDKVV

-163 AASRYHTKKLKEQVG
+163 AASRYHSKKLKEQVG
-178 AKASSMTVTKRNGDK
+178 VKVSSMMVTKRDGTK
-193 EAISLDKITNRVSV
+193 EPVSLDKITNRISV
-207 LSTGLNIDP
+207 LSTGLSIDP
-216 IVVVQK
+216 IVVAQK
-222 AVPGLYNEIT
+222 AIPGLFNDIT
-232 STEIDTYLAET
+232 STEIDNYLAET
-243 AASLT
+243 AAALT

-260 IKANSLHK
+260 IKSNALHK
-268 DTPGFIIATK
+268 ETPGFVIATK
-278 NLFDDGLLR
+278 NLYEDGLLKK
-287 EEYFNKV
+287 EYYKKV
-294 MSSAEDIESII
+294 IENADAIESII
-305 DYDRDYN
+305 DYDRDYS
-312 FDYFAFTT
+312 FDYFALTT
-320 LIRAYLLKFENKTIE
+320 LIRAYLLKFQNKTIE

-345 LTVAGDTFNFNK
+345 LTVSCNIFDLDK
-357 VKETYDSLSNG
+357 LKETYNTISNG
-368 YYTHATPT
+368 LYTHATPT

-424 HNIRG
+424 HNIRAG
-429 SGSRI
+429 GSRI

-476 HADVEQFLE
+476 HADIEKFLE

-500 FYALWIPDLFMK
+500 FYALWVPDLFMQ
-512 RVEDDGDW
+512 RVENDENW

-533 AYGDEFVNLYE
+533 NYGEDFNKLYT
-544 KYEKEL
+544 KYEKKF
-550 PQLET
+550 PHLEK
-555 IKARDLMS
+555 IKARALMS

-575 YMLYKDSI
+575 YMLYKDAV
-583 NNKSNQKNIGV
+583 NEKSNQKNIGV

-608 DKSETSVCNLASIA
+608 DKNQTAVCNLASIA
-622 LPKFIKKSKSKKK
+622 LPKFVDKNNKD
-635 EYDYKALYKMAKLAT
+635 YDYKGLYKTAKLAT
-650 KNLDEV
+650 KNLDQV

-661 YPTIKTETSNSKH
+661 YPTDKTDTSNNLH

-689 ELEIAYD
+689 KMSIAHD
-696 SEEAKEINK
+696 GEKAAKINK

-716 EASHELAKEK
+716 EASMEIAKEK
-726 GTYSTFEGSPLSEGK
+726 GAYSSFKGSPLSEGK
-741 FQFDMWDTSPSNMW
+741 FQFDLWNKTPSDMW
-755 DWETLREKIKKDGV
+755 DWENLRKNIKEFGV

-781 STGIILGNT
+781 STGIILSNT

-814 RHLVKALSQRNL
+814 RHLVKELSKRNL
-826 WNKEMRDK
+826 WNKEMRDN
-834 IILENGSVQNISN
+834 IILENGSVQNIHN
-847 FPEDL
+847 FPDDL
-852 KETYKTVWE
+852 KEIYKTVWE
-861 TSQKSVI
+861 TSQKTVI

-883 MNLWLSTPSFGKV
+883 MNLWLSNPTFGKV

-928 SSEKTAKE
+928 SSEKVARE
-936 DFIKSQITQTNDPE
+936 NIINSSQNNEDPE

>member
-1 MFMFCSYC
+1 
-9 DIDQILYC
+9 
-17 QNTATLHIVFFDN
+17 
-30 KKFII
+30 

-40 MAVNSQV
+40 MADNSQV
-47 SEKKQE
+47 SEKKVE

-64 RREGAI
+64 RREGSI

-90 KIRNNKTKDK
+90 KIRNNKNKEK

-106 HKTVEGL
+106 HKTVESL

-193 EAISLDKITNRVSV
+193 EPISLDKITNRVSV

-287 EEYFNKV
+287 EEYYNKV
-294 MSSAEDIESII
+294 MASAEDIESII

-345 LTVAGDTFNFNK
+345 LTVSGDVFNFDK
-357 VKETYDSLSNG
+357 IKETYDSLSKG

-476 HADVEQFLE
+476 HADIEQFLE

-533 AYGDEFVNLYE
+533 AYGDEFVRLYE

-550 PQLET
+550 PHLEK

-622 LPKFIKKSKSKKK
+622 LPKFIKKSKNKKK
-635 EYDYKALYKMAKLAT
+635 EYDYKALYKVAKLAT

-661 YPTIKTETSNSKH
+661 YPTDKTETSNNKH

-696 SEEAKEINK
+696 SEEAKDINK

-726 GTYSTFEGSPLSEGK
+726 GAYSTFKGSPLSEGK
-741 FQFDMWDTSPSNMW
+741 FQFDMWDSNPSDMW

-883 MNLWLSTPSFGKV
+883 MNLWLSTPTFGKV

-928 SSEKTAKE
+928 SSEKVAKE
-936 DFIKSQITQTNDPE
+936 DFIKSQILENNEPE

>member
-1 MFMFCSYC
+1 
-9 DIDQILYC
+9 
-17 QNTATLHIVFFDN
+17 
-30 KKFII
+30 
-35 MDNLQ
+35 
-40 MAVNSQV
+40 MA
-47 SEKKQE
+47 
-53 ESVNLLSLNVV
+53 
-64 RREGAI
+64 
-70 SSFKSD
+70 
-76 KISDAIKKAFLAQT
+76 
-90 KIRNNKTKDK
+90 
-100 EQEDSI
+100 
-106 HKTVEGL
+106 
-113 THKVV
+113 
-118 SALTRRIADGD
+118 
-129 MIHIEDIQ
+129 
-137 DQVELALMRDEHH
+137 
-150 KVARAYVLYREQR
+150 
-163 AASRYHTKKLKEQVG
+163 
-178 AKASSMTVTKRNGDK
+178 VTKRNGDK
-193 EAISLDKITNRVSV
+193 EPISLDKITNRVSV

-278 NLFDDGLLR
+278 NLYDDGLLR
-287 EEYFNKV
+287 EDYYNKV
-294 MSSAEDIESII
+294 MASAEDIESII

-320 LIRAYLLKFENKTIE
+320 LTRAYLLKFENKTVE

-345 LTVAGDTFNFNK
+345 LTVAGDSFNFDK

-476 HADVEQFLE
+476 HADIEQFLE

-512 RVEDDGDW
+512 RVEEDGDW

-533 AYGDEFVNLYE
+533 NFGDDFVALYE
-544 KYEKEL
+544 KYEKEM
-550 PQLET
+550 PNLEK

-603 IVEYS
+603 IVEFS

-622 LPKFIKKSKSKKK
+622 LPKFVKKSKNKKSK
-635 EYDYKALYKMAKLAT
+635 EYDYQALYKTAKLAT

-661 YPTIKTETSNSKH
+661 YPTEKTETSNSKH

-689 ELEIAYD
+689 ELDIAYD
-696 SEEAKEINK
+696 SEEAKNINK

-726 GTYSTFEGSPLSEGK
+726 GVYSTFKGSPLSEGK
-741 FQFDMWDTSPSNMW
+741 FQFDMWNAKPSDMW

-814 RHLVKALSQRNL
+814 RHLVKALSKRNL

-847 FPEDL
+847 FPTDL
-852 KETYKTVWE
+852 KEIYKTVWE
-861 TSQKSVI
+861 TSQKTVI

-883 MNLWLSTPSFGKV
+883 MNLWLSTPTFGKV

-928 SSEKTAKE
+928 SSERAAKE
-936 DFIKSQITQTNDPE
+936 DFVKTQINNNEPE
-950 DCLTCSA
+950 ECLTCSA

>member
-1 MFMFCSYC
+1 MS
-9 DIDQILYC
+9 D
-17 QNTATLHIVFFDN
+17 
-30 KKFII
+30 
-35 MDNLQ
+35 
-40 MAVNSQV
+40 NSQV
-47 SEKKQE
+47 SAKIKNNNEI
-53 ESVNLLSLNVV
+53 NLLSLSVV
-64 RREGAI
+64 RRDGSIAQ
-70 SSFKSD
+70 FKSE
-76 KISDAIKKAFLAQT
+76 KIFNAIKKAFLAQT
-90 KIRNNKTKDK
+90 KIRNNKEKDN
-100 EQEDSI
+100 EQTSSI
-106 HKTVEGL
+106 HKTIEVL
-113 THKVV
+113 TDKVV
-118 SALTRRIADGD
+118 AALTRRIADGD

-178 AKASSMTVTKRNGDK
+178 VKVSSMMVTKRDGTK
-193 EAISLDKITNRVSV
+193 EPVSLDKITNRVSV
-207 LSTGLNIDP
+207 LSTGLSIDP
-216 IVVVQK
+216 IVVAQK
-222 AVPGLYNEIT
+222 AIPGLYNDIT
-232 STEIDTYLAET
+232 STEIDNYLAET
-243 AASLT
+243 SAALT

-255 YLAAR
+255 NLAAR
-260 IKANSLHK
+260 IKSNALHK
-268 DTPGFIIATK
+268 LTPGFVIATK
-278 NLFDDGLLR
+278 NLFEDGLLH
-287 EEYFNKV
+287 ESYYNKV
-294 MSSAEDIESII
+294 IQNAEEIESII
-305 DYDRDYN
+305 DYDRDYS
-312 FDYFAFTT
+312 FDYFALTT
-320 LIRAYLLKFENKTIE
+320 LIRAYLLKFENQTIE

-345 LTVAGDTFNFNK
+345 LTVSGKEFNLSK
-357 VKETYDSLSNG
+357 LKETYDSLSNG
-368 YYTHATPT
+368 LYTHATPT

-463 KRKGSFAVYLEPW
+463 KRKGSFAIYLEPW
-476 HADVEQFLE
+476 HADIEKFLE

-500 FYALWIPDLFMK
+500 FYALWIPDLFMQ
-512 RVEDDGDW
+512 RVEKDEDW

-533 AYGDEFVNLYE
+533 SYGKSFEKLYT
-544 KYEKEL
+544 KYEQDM
-550 PQLET
+550 PHLEK
-555 IKARDLMS
+555 IKARSLMS

-575 YMLYKDSI
+575 YMLYKDAI
-583 NNKSNQKNIGV
+583 NEKSNQKNIGV

-608 DKSETSVCNLASIA
+608 DKNETAVCNLASIA
-622 LPKFIKKSKSKKK
+622 LPSFVNKKTN
-635 EYDYKALYKMAKLAT
+635 EFDYNKLYQTAKLAT
-650 KNLDEV
+650 KNLDQV

-661 YPTIKTETSNSKH
+661 YPTSKTDTSNNLH
-674 RPIGLGIQGLADVFF
+674 RPIGLGIQGLSDVFF
-689 ELEIAYD
+689 KLSIPHD
-696 SEEAKEINK
+696 GEEAGKINK

-716 EASHELAKEK
+716 EASMELAKEK
-726 GTYSTFEGSPLSEGK
+726 GPYSSFKGSPLSEGK
-741 FQFDMWDTSPSNMW
+741 FQFDLWDVKPSEMWNW
-755 DWETLREKIKKDGV
+755 DALREKVIKHGV

-814 RHLVKALSQRNL
+814 RHLVKELSKRNL
-826 WNKEMRDK
+826 WNKEMRDN
-834 IILENGSVQNISN
+834 IILENGSVQNISK

-852 KETYKTVWE
+852 KEIYKTVWE
-861 TSQKSVI
+861 TSQRTVI

-883 MNLWLSTPSFGKV
+883 MNLWLSNPTFGKV

-928 SSEKTAKE
+928 SSEKMARE
-936 DFIKSQITQTNDPE
+936 NIINSQTNDSNEPE
-950 DCLTCSA
+950 ECLTCSA

>member
-1 MFMFCSYC
+1 MSNNS
-9 DIDQILYC
+9 IES
-17 QNTATLHIVFFDN
+17 
-30 KKFII
+30 KKT
-35 MDNLQ
+35 NE
-40 MAVNSQV
+40 
-47 SEKKQE
+47 EKNI
-53 ESVNLLSLNVV
+53 NLLSLSVV
-64 RREGAI
+64 RREGSIAL
-70 SSFKSD
+70 FKSE
-76 KISDAIKKAFLAQT
+76 KIFNAIKKAFLAQT
-90 KIRNNKTKDK
+90 KIRNNKDKDHA
-100 EQEDSI
+100 QTTSI
-106 HKTVEGL
+106 HQTIDLL
-113 THKVV
+113 TNKVV

-178 AKASSMTVTKRNGDK
+178 VKVSSMMVTKRDGTK
-193 EAISLDKITNRVSV
+193 EPVSLDKITNRVSV
-207 LSTGLNIDP
+207 LSTGLSIDP
-216 IVVVQK
+216 IVVAQK
-222 AVPGLYNEIT
+222 VIPGLYNEIT
-232 STEIDTYLAET
+232 STEIDNYLAET

-260 IKANSLHK
+260 IKSNALHK
-268 DTPGFIIATK
+268 ETPGFVIATK
-278 NLFDDGLLR
+278 NLYNDGLIK
-287 EEYFNKV
+287 EDYYKKV
-294 MSSAEDIESII
+294 IENTDLIESII
-305 DYDRDYN
+305 DYDRDYS
-312 FDYFAFTT
+312 FDYFALTT

-345 LTVAGDTFNFNK
+345 LTVSCDEFDIDK
-357 VKETYDSLSNG
+357 LKLTYDTLSNG
-368 YYTHATPT
+368 LYTHATPT

-393 GMEDD
+393 GMEED

-424 HNIRG
+424 HNIRAG
-429 SGSRI
+429 GSRI

-476 HADVEQFLE
+476 HADIEQFLE

-512 RVEDDGDW
+512 RVENDEDW

-533 AYGDEFVNLYE
+533 SYGEAFETLYA
-544 KYEKEL
+544 KYEKDM
-550 PQLET
+550 PHLEKT
-555 IKARDLMS
+555 KARALMS

-575 YMLYKDSI
+575 YMLYKDAI
-583 NNKSNQKNIGV
+583 NKKSNQKNIGV

-608 DKSETSVCNLASIA
+608 DKEQTAVCNLASIA
-622 LPKFIKKSKSKKK
+622 LPKFVDKKNKK
-635 EYDYKALYKMAKLAT
+635 YNYKQLYETAKLAT
-650 KNLDEV
+650 KNLDHV

-661 YPTIKTETSNSKH
+661 YPTKKTDNSNNLH
-674 RPIGLGIQGLADVFF
+674 RPIGLGIQGLSDVFF
-689 ELEIAYD
+689 KLSIPHDGEKA
-696 SEEAKEINK
+696 AEINK

-716 EASHELAKEK
+716 EASMEMAKEK
-726 GTYSTFEGSPLSEGK
+726 GAYSTFKGSPLSEGK
-741 FQFDMWDTSPSNMW
+741 FQFDLWGVKPSNMW
-755 DWETLREKIKKDGV
+755 DWNNLKKEIKTNGV

-814 RHLVKALSQRNL
+814 RHLVKELSKRNL
-826 WNKEMRDK
+826 WNKEMRDN
-834 IILENGSVQNISN
+834 IILENGSVQNIHN

-852 KETYKTVWE
+852 KEIFKTVWE
-861 TSQKSVI
+861 TSQRTVI

-883 MNLWLSTPSFGKV
+883 MNLWLSNPTFGKV

-928 SSEKTAKE
+928 SSEKVARE
-936 DFIKSQITQTNDPE
+936 NIINSSQSNEPE
-950 DCLTCSA
+950 ECLTCSA

>member
-1 MFMFCSYC
+1 MAENS
-9 DIDQILYC
+9 L
-17 QNTATLHIVFFDN
+17 LS
-30 KKFII
+30 KKIETETK
-35 MDNLQ
+35 L
-40 MAVNSQV
+40 
-47 SEKKQE
+47 
-53 ESVNLLSLNVV
+53 NLLSLSVV
-64 RREGAI
+64 RRAGSIAP
-70 SSFKSD
+70 FKSE
-76 KISDAIKKAFLAQT
+76 KISNAIKKAFLAQT
-90 KIRNNKTKDK
+90 KISNNKDKDNA
-100 EQEDSI
+100 QTSSVHQIID
-106 HKTVEGL
+106 VL
-113 THKVV
+113 TNKVV

-178 AKASSMTVTKRNGDK
+178 VKVSSMMVTKRDGTK
-193 EAISLDKITNRVSV
+193 EAVSLDKITNRISV
-207 LSTGLNIDP
+207 LSTGLSIDP
-216 IVVVQK
+216 IIVAQK
-222 AVPGLYNEIT
+222 AIPGLYNDIT
-232 STEIDTYLAET
+232 STEIDNYLAET
-243 AASLT
+243 AAALT

-260 IKANSLHK
+260 IKANALHK
-268 DTPGFIIATK
+268 ETPGFVIATR
-278 NLFDDGLLR
+278 NLFNDGLLK
-287 EEYFNKV
+287 EEYYKKV
-294 MSSAEDIESII
+294 IENADQIEAII
-305 DYDRDYN
+305 DYDRDYS
-312 FDYFAFTT
+312 FDYFALTT

-345 LTVAGDTFNFNK
+345 LTVSCNTFNLK
-357 VKETYDSLSNG
+357 KLQETYNALSNG
-368 YYTHATPT
+368 IYTHATPT

-419 IGMHA
+419 IGLHA
-424 HNIRG
+424 HNIRAG
-429 SGSRI
+429 GSRI
-434 KSTNGKSNGLIPFL
+434 KSTNGRSNGLIPFL

-476 HADVEQFLE
+476 HADIEKFLE

-500 FYALWIPDLFMK
+500 FYALWIPNLFMK
-512 RVEDDGDW
+512 RVENDDDW

-533 AYGDEFVNLYE
+533 NYGEKFEKLYTQYE
-544 KYEKEL
+544 KNL
-550 PQLET
+550 PHLQK
-555 IKARDLMS
+555 IKARSLMS

-575 YMLYKDSI
+575 YMLYKDAI
-583 NNKSNQKNIGV
+583 NEKSNQKNIGI

-608 DKSETSVCNLASIA
+608 DKNQTAVCNLASIA
-622 LPKFIKKSKSKKK
+622 LPKFVKKDNK
-635 EYDYKALYKMAKLAT
+635 EYNYKKLYETAKLAT
-650 KNLDEV
+650 KNLDQV

-661 YPTIKTETSNSKH
+661 YPTKKTNTSNNLH
-674 RPIGLGIQGLADVFF
+674 RPIGLGIQGLSDVFF
-689 ELEIAYD
+689 KLAIPHD
-696 SEEAKEINK
+696 GEEAAKINK

-716 EASHELAKEK
+716 EASMELAKEK
-726 GTYSTFEGSPLSEGK
+726 GSYSTFKGSPLSEGK
-741 FQFDMWDTSPSNMW
+741 FQFDLWNTKPSDMWG
-755 DWETLREKIKKDGV
+755 WENLKKKIKEYGV

-781 STGIILGNT
+781 STGIILSNT

-814 RHLVKALSQRNL
+814 RHLVKELSKRNL
-826 WNKEMRDK
+826 WNKEMRDN
-834 IILENGSVQNISN
+834 IILENGSVQAIHN

-852 KETYKTVWE
+852 KEIYKTVWE
-861 TSQKSVI
+861 TSQRTVI

-883 MNLWLSTPSFGKV
+883 MNLWLSNPTFGKV

-928 SSEKTAKE
+928 SSEKVARE
-936 DFIKSQITQTNDPE
+936 NILRMENNEPE
-950 DCLTCSA
+950 ECLTCSA

>member
-1 MFMFCSYC
+1 MANHS
-9 DIDQILYC
+9 LLSKK
-17 QNTATLHIVFFDN
+17 TEEN
-30 KKFII
+30 KSI
-35 MDNLQ
+35 
-40 MAVNSQV
+40 
-47 SEKKQE
+47 
-53 ESVNLLSLNVV
+53 NLLSLSVV
-64 RREGAI
+64 RRDGSIAL
-70 SSFKSD
+70 FKSE
-76 KISDAIKKAFLAQT
+76 KIFNAIKKAFLAQT
-90 KIRNNKTKDK
+90 KIRNNKDKDK
-100 EQEDSI
+100 EQTASI
-106 HKTVEGL
+106 HKIIDDL
-113 THKVV
+113 TNKVV

-178 AKASSMTVTKRNGDK
+178 VKVSSMMVTKRDGTK
-193 EAISLDKITNRVSV
+193 EPVSLDKITNRVSV
-207 LSTGLNIDP
+207 LSTGLSIDP
-216 IVVVQK
+216 IVVAQK
-222 AVPGLYNEIT
+222 AIPGLYNDIT
-232 STEIDTYLAET
+232 STEIDNYLAET
-243 AASLT
+243 AAALT

-260 IKANSLHK
+260 IKSNALHK
-268 DTPGFIIATK
+268 ETPGFIISTK
-278 NLFDDGLLR
+278 NLYEDGLLK
-287 EEYFNKV
+287 EEYYNKV
-294 MSSAEDIESII
+294 ITNSDEIESII
-305 DYDRDYN
+305 DYDRDYS
-312 FDYFAFTT
+312 FDYFALTT

-345 LTVAGDTFNFNK
+345 LTVSCDKFNLNK
-357 VKETYDSLSNG
+357 VRETYDALSCG
-368 YYTHATPT
+368 LYTHATPT

-476 HADVEQFLE
+476 HADIEKFLE

-512 RVEDDGDW
+512 RVENDEDW

-533 AYGDEFVNLYE
+533 NYGTAFEELYTEYE
-544 KYEKEL
+544 KNMPHLEK
-550 PQLET
+550 
-555 IKARDLMS
+555 IKARVLMS

-575 YMLYKDSI
+575 YMLYKDQI
-583 NNKSNQKNIGV
+583 NEKSNQKNIGV

-608 DKSETSVCNLASIA
+608 DKNETAVCNLASIA
-622 LPKFIKKSKSKKK
+622 LPKFVDKKNKK
-635 EYDYKALYKMAKLAT
+635 YDYKRLYETAKLAT
-650 KNLDEV
+650 KNLDQV
-656 IDINF
+656 ININF
-661 YPTIKTETSNSKH
+661 YPTDKTDKSNNLH
-674 RPIGLGIQGLADVFF
+674 RPIGLGIQGLSDVFF
-689 ELEIAYD
+689 KLSIPHD
-696 SEEAKEINK
+696 SEEAAKINK

-716 EASHELAKEK
+716 EASMELAKEK
-726 GTYSTFEGSPLSEGK
+726 GSYSTFKGSPISEGK
-741 FQFDMWDTSPSNMW
+741 FQFDLWNVEPSDLW
-755 DWETLREKIKKDGV
+755 DWKTLREKIKRYGI

-814 RHLVKALSQRNL
+814 RHLVKELSKRDL
-826 WNKEMRDK
+826 WDKEMRDN
-834 IILENGSVQNISN
+834 IVLENGSVQNINN
-847 FPEDL
+847 FPNDL
-852 KETYKTVWE
+852 KEIYKTVWE
-861 TSQKSVI
+861 TSQRTVI

-883 MNLWLSTPSFGKV
+883 MNLWLSNPTFGKV

-928 SSEKTAKE
+928 SSEKMAREK
-936 DFIKSQITQTNDPE
+936 IINSQTDNNEPE
-950 DCLTCSA
+950 ECLTCSA

>member
-1 MFMFCSYC
+1 MS
-9 DIDQILYC
+9 D
-17 QNTATLHIVFFDN
+17 
-30 KKFII
+30 
-35 MDNLQ
+35 
-40 MAVNSQV
+40 NSQV
-47 SEKKQE
+47 SAKIKNNNEI
-53 ESVNLLSLNVV
+53 NLLSLSVV
-64 RREGAI
+64 RRDGSIAQ
-70 SSFKSD
+70 FKSE
-76 KISDAIKKAFLAQT
+76 KIFNAIKKAFLAQT
-90 KIRNNKTKDK
+90 KIRNNKEKDN
-100 EQEDSI
+100 EQTSSI
-106 HKTVEGL
+106 HKTIEVL
-113 THKVV
+113 TDKVV
-118 SALTRRIADGD
+118 AALTRRIADGD

-163 AASRYHTKKLKEQVG
+163 AASRYHTKKLKEQIGV
-178 AKASSMTVTKRNGDK
+178 KVSSMMVTKRDGTK
-193 EAISLDKITNRVSV
+193 EPVSLDKITNRVSV
-207 LSTGLNIDP
+207 LSTGLSIDP
-216 IVVVQK
+216 IVVAQK
-222 AVPGLYNEIT
+222 AIPGLYNDIT
-232 STEIDTYLAET
+232 STEIDNYLAET
-243 AASLT
+243 SAALT

-255 YLAAR
+255 NLAAR
-260 IKANSLHK
+260 IKSNALHK
-268 DTPGFIIATK
+268 LTPGFVIATK
-278 NLFDDGLLR
+278 NLFEDGLLH
-287 EEYFNKV
+287 ESYYNKV
-294 MSSAEDIESII
+294 IQNAEEIESII
-305 DYDRDYN
+305 DYDRDYS
-312 FDYFAFTT
+312 FDYFALTT
-320 LIRAYLLKFENKTIE
+320 LIRAYLLKFENQTIE

-345 LTVAGDTFNFNK
+345 LTVSGKEFNLSK
-357 VKETYDSLSNG
+357 LKETYDSLSNG
-368 YYTHATPT
+368 LYTHATPT

-463 KRKGSFAVYLEPW
+463 KRKGSFAIYLEPW
-476 HADVEQFLE
+476 HADIEKFLE

-500 FYALWIPDLFMK
+500 FYALWIPDLFMQ
-512 RVEDDGDW
+512 RVENDEDW

-533 AYGDEFVNLYE
+533 SYGKSFEKLYT
-544 KYEKEL
+544 KYEQDM
-550 PQLET
+550 PHLEK
-555 IKARDLMS
+555 IKARSLMS

-575 YMLYKDSI
+575 YMLYKDAI
-583 NNKSNQKNIGV
+583 NEKSNQKNIGV

-608 DKSETSVCNLASIA
+608 DKNETAVCNLASIA
-622 LPKFIKKSKSKKK
+622 LPSFVNKKTN
-635 EYDYKALYKMAKLAT
+635 EFDYNKLYQTAKLAT
-650 KNLDEV
+650 KNLDQV

-661 YPTIKTETSNSKH
+661 YPTSKTDTSNNLH
-674 RPIGLGIQGLADVFF
+674 RPIGLGIQGLSDVFF
-689 ELEIAYD
+689 KLSIPHD
-696 SEEAKEINK
+696 GEEAGKINK

-716 EASHELAKEK
+716 EASMELAKEK
-726 GTYSTFEGSPLSEGK
+726 GPYSSFKGSPLSEGK
-741 FQFDMWDTSPSNMW
+741 FQFDLWDVKPSEMWNW
-755 DWETLREKIKKDGV
+755 DALREKVKKHGV

-814 RHLVKALSQRNL
+814 RHLVKELSKRNL
-826 WNKEMRDK
+826 WNKEMRDN
-834 IILENGSVQNISN
+834 IILENGSVQNISK

-852 KETYKTVWE
+852 KEVYKTVWE
-861 TSQKSVI
+861 TSQRTVI

-883 MNLWLSTPSFGKV
+883 MNLWLSNPTFGKV

-928 SSEKTAKE
+928 SSEKMARE
-936 DFIKSQITQTNDPE
+936 NIINSQTNDSNEPE
-950 DCLTCSA
+950 ECLTCSA

>member
-1 MFMFCSYC
+1 
-9 DIDQILYC
+9 
-17 QNTATLHIVFFDN
+17 
-30 KKFII
+30 
-35 MDNLQ
+35 
-40 MAVNSQV
+40 MAQV
-47 SEKKQE
+47 SPVLNK
-53 ESVNLLSLNVV
+53 NNFNTLSLSVI
-64 RREGAI
+64 RRDGSI
-70 SSFKSD
+70 TPFKSD
-76 KISDAIKKAFLAQT
+76 KISNAIKKAFLAQT
-90 KIRNNKTKDK
+90 KIRNNKDKDK
-100 EQEDSI
+100 EQKESI
-106 HKTVEGL
+106 HKTVGEL
-113 THKVV
+113 ANKVV

-163 AASRYHTKKLKEQVG
+163 AASRYHTKKLKEQAGEKV
-178 AKASSMTVTKRNGDK
+178 SSMMVTKRDGQT
-193 EAISLDKITNRVSV
+193 EPVSLDKITNRISV
-207 LSTGLNIDP
+207 LSTGLSIDP
-216 IVVVQK
+216 ITVAQK
-222 AVPGLYNEIT
+222 AIPGLFNEIT
-232 STEIDTYLAET
+232 TAEIDNYLAET
-243 AASLT
+243 AAALT

-260 IKANSLHK
+260 IKANALHK
-268 DTPGFIIATK
+268 ETPGFVIATK
-278 NLFDDGLLR
+278 NLFEDGLL
-287 EEYFNKV
+287 K
-294 MSSAEDIESII
+294 EDYYKKIIENTELIESII
-305 DYDRDYN
+305 DYDRDYH

-320 LIRAYLLKFENKTIE
+320 LTRAYLLKFQNKIIE

-345 LTVAGDTFNFNK
+345 LTVSCEEFNLDK
-357 VKETYDSLSNG
+357 VKNTYEALSNG
-368 YYTHATPT
+368 LYTHATPT

-419 IGMHA
+419 IGLHA
-424 HNIRG
+424 HNIRA

-463 KRKGSFAVYLEPW
+463 KRKGSFAIYLEPW
-476 HADVEQFLE
+476 HADIEKFLE

-512 RVEDDGDW
+512 RVENDEDW

-533 AYGDEFVNLYE
+533 NYSEAFEKLYI
-544 KYEKEL
+544 KYEKKFPHL
-550 PQLET
+550 NK
-555 IKARDLMS
+555 IKARTLMS

-583 NNKSNQKNIGV
+583 NEKSNQKNIGV

-603 IVEYS
+603 ITEYS
-608 DKSETSVCNLASIA
+608 AKDETAVCNLASIA
-622 LPKFIKKSKSKKK
+622 LPKFINKK
-635 EYDYKALYKMAKLAT
+635 EKKYDYKKLYETAKLAT
-650 KNLDEV
+650 KNLDQI

-661 YPTIKTETSNSKH
+661 YPTNKANKSNNLH
-674 RPIGLGIQGLADVFF
+674 RPIGLGVQGLSDVFF
-689 ELEIAYD
+689 ILELPHDHEKA
-696 SEEAKEINK
+696 AEINK
-705 LIFETIYFGAL
+705 KIFETIYFGAV
-716 EASHELAKEK
+716 EASMEMAKEK
-726 GTYSTFEGSPLSEGK
+726 GSYSSYEGSPLSEGK
-741 FQFDMWDTSPSNMW
+741 FQFDLWGVKPSKMW
-755 DWETLREKIKKDGV
+755 DWEGLRDKIKKYGL

-814 RHLVKALSQRNL
+814 RYLVKQLSKKNL
-826 WNKEMRDK
+826 WNKTMRDN
-834 IILENGSVQNISN
+834 IVLENGSVQNIPN
-847 FPEDL
+847 FPKEL
-852 KETYKTVWE
+852 KEIYKTVWE
-861 TSQKSVI
+861 TSQRTVI

-883 MNLWLSTPSFGKV
+883 MNLWLSNPTFGKV

-904 KKGLKTGMY
+904 KKRLKTGMY

-928 SSEKTAKE
+928 SSEKIAKQN
-936 DFIKSQITQTNDPE
+936 FLNNKNINDVE
-950 DCLTCSA
+950 ECSTCSA

>member
-1 MFMFCSYC
+1 
-9 DIDQILYC
+9 
-17 QNTATLHIVFFDN
+17 
-30 KKFII
+30 
-35 MDNLQ
+35 
-40 MAVNSQV
+40 MADNSQV
-47 SEKKQE
+47 SKKKEE

-106 HKTVEGL
+106 HKTVESL

-287 EEYFNKV
+287 EEYYNKV
-294 MSSAEDIESII
+294 MASAEDIESII

-345 LTVAGDTFNFNK
+345 LTVSGDAFNFDK

-476 HADVEQFLE
+476 HADIEQFLE

-512 RVEDDGDW
+512 RVEDDDNW

-533 AYGDEFVNLYE
+533 AYGDDFVNLYE
-544 KYEKEL
+544 KYEKEI
-550 PQLET
+550 PHLEK

-575 YMLYKDSI
+575 YMLYKDAI

-635 EYDYKALYKMAKLAT
+635 EYDYKALYKIAKLAT

-661 YPTIKTETSNSKH
+661 YPTDKTETSNSKH

-696 SEEAKEINK
+696 SEEAKDINK

-726 GTYSTFEGSPLSEGK
+726 GAYSTFEGSPLSQGK
-741 FQFDMWDTSPSNMW
+741 FQFDMWDTSPSDMW
-755 DWETLREKIKKDGV
+755 DWATLREKIKKDGV

-883 MNLWLSTPSFGKV
+883 MNLWLSTPTFGKV

-928 SSEKTAKE
+928 SSEKVAKE
-936 DFIKSQITQTNDPE
+936 DFIKSQVTESNEPE

>member
-1 MFMFCSYC
+1 M
-9 DIDQILYC
+9 
-17 QNTATLHIVFFDN
+17 A
-30 KKFII
+30 
-35 MDNLQ
+35 DNLQ
-40 MAVNSQV
+40 V
-47 SEKKQE
+47 SAKISE
-53 ESVNLLSLNVV
+53 ETSVNILTLSVV
-64 RREGAI
+64 RRDGAI
-70 SSFKSD
+70 TPFKSD
-76 KISDAIKKAFLAQT
+76 KISNAIKKAFLAQT
-90 KIRNNKTKDK
+90 KIRNDKNKEK
-100 EQEDSI
+100 EQQDGI
-106 HKTVEGL
+106 HKTVEAL

-178 AKASSMTVTKRNGDK
+178 EKASSMMVTKRDGSK
-193 EAISLDKITNRVSV
+193 EPISLDKITNRVSV

-222 AVPGLYNEIT
+222 AVPGLYSDI
-232 STEIDTYLAET
+232 SSVEIDTYLAET
-243 AASLT
+243 AAALT

-260 IKANSLHK
+260 IKVNSLHK
-268 DTPGFIIATK
+268 ETPGFIIATK
-278 NLFDDGLLR
+278 NLYDDGLLR
-287 EEYFNKV
+287 EDYYKKV
-294 MSSAEDIESII
+294 MENADLIESVI
-305 DYDRDYN
+305 DYDKDYT
-312 FDYFAFTT
+312 FDYFALTT
-320 LIRAYLLKFENKTIE
+320 LIRAYLLKFDNKTIE
-335 RPQDLWMRVA
+335 RPQDLWMRVT
-345 LTVAGDTFNFNK
+345 LTVTGNDFDLDK
-357 VKETYDSLSNG
+357 IKETYKSLSTG
-368 YYTHATPT
+368 MYTHATPT

-476 HADVEQFLE
+476 HADIEKFLE

-512 RVEDDGDW
+512 RVEK
-520 TLMSEHECPGLSD
+520 
-533 AYGDEFVNLYE
+533 LYT
-544 KYEKEL
+544 KYENEIKH
-550 PQLET
+550 LEK

-608 DKSETSVCNLASIA
+608 DKNETSVCNLASIA
-622 LPKFIKKSKSKKK
+622 LPKFVKKSDKKLI
-635 EYDYKALYKMAKLAT
+635 YDYDALYETAKLAT

-661 YPTIKTETSNSKH
+661 YPTNKTERSNNKH
-674 RPIGLGIQGLADVFF
+674 RPIGLGIQGLADVYFK
-689 ELEIAYD
+689 LGIAYE

-716 EASHELAKEK
+716 EASCELAKEK
-726 GTYSTFEGSPLSEGK
+726 GAYETFKNSPISEGK
-741 FQFDMWDTSPSNMW
+741 FQFDLWNVNPSSKW
-755 DWETLREKIKKDGV
+755 DWDSLRSKIKEHGV

-814 RHLVKALSQRNL
+814 RYLVNELSQRGL
-826 WNKEMRDK
+826 WNKDMRDK
-834 IILENGSVQNISN
+834 IILENGSVENIN
-847 FPEDL
+847 EIPNEL
-852 KETYKTVWE
+852 KEVYKTVWE
-861 TSQKSVI
+861 VSQKTVI
-868 DMAADRA
+868 DMSADRA

-883 MNLWLSTPSFGKV
+883 MNLWLSTPTFGKV

-928 SSEKTAKE
+928 SSEKAAKDAYINTA
-936 DFIKSQITQTNDPE
+936 IKQNNEPE
-950 DCLTCSA
+950 DCETCSA

>member
-1 MFMFCSYC
+1 
-9 DIDQILYC
+9 
-17 QNTATLHIVFFDN
+17 
-30 KKFII
+30 
-35 MDNLQ
+35 
-40 MAVNSQV
+40 MADNSQV
-47 SEKKQE
+47 SQKE
-53 ESVNLLSLNVV
+53 EENKSVNLLSLNVV
-64 RREGAI
+64 RREGSI

-90 KIRNNKTKDK
+90 KIRNNKNKDK

-106 HKTVEGL
+106 HKTVESL

-150 KVARAYVLYREQR
+150 KIARAYVLYREQR

-178 AKASSMTVTKRNGDK
+178 AKASSMMVTKRDGEK
-193 EAISLDKITNRVSV
+193 EPVSLDKITNRVSV

-232 STEIDTYLAET
+232 SLEIDTYLAET

-268 DTPGFIIATK
+268 DTPGFIITTK
-278 NLFDDGLLR
+278 NLFNDGLLR
-287 EEYFNKV
+287 EDYYNKV
-294 MSSAEDIESII
+294 MASAEDIESII

-320 LIRAYLLKFENKTIE
+320 LVRAYLLKFENKTIE

-345 LTVAGDTFNFNK
+345 LTVSGENFNFDK
-357 VKETYDSLSNG
+357 VKETYESLSNG

-476 HADVEQFLE
+476 HADIEQFLE

-512 RVEDDGDW
+512 RVEEDLDW

-533 AYGDEFVNLYE
+533 TYGEEFVKLYE
-544 KYEKEL
+544 KYEKEI
-550 PQLET
+550 PYLEK

-608 DKSETSVCNLASIA
+608 DKTETSVCNLASIA
-622 LPKFIKKSKSKKK
+622 LPKFIKNSKNKKNK
-635 EYDYKALYKMAKLAT
+635 EYDYNALYQTAKLAT

-661 YPTIKTETSNSKH
+661 YPTNKTKTSNSKH

-689 ELEIAYD
+689 ELEIGYD
-696 SEEAKEINK
+696 SDEAKEINK

-716 EASHELAKEK
+716 EASNELAKDK
-726 GTYSTFEGSPLSEGK
+726 GAYSTFKGSPLSEGK
-741 FQFDMWDTSPSNMW
+741 FQFDMWDSKPSNMW
-755 DWETLREKIKKDGV
+755 DWDTLKEKIKKDGV

-814 RHLVKALSQRNL
+814 RHLVKALSKRNL

-847 FPEDL
+847 FPENL

-883 MNLWLSTPSFGKV
+883 MNLWLSSPTFGKV

-928 SSEKTAKE
+928 SSEKVAKD
-936 DFIKSQITQTNDPE
+936 DFIKSQIVDNNEPE
-950 DCLTCSA
+950 ECLTCSA

>member
-1 MFMFCSYC
+1 MS
-9 DIDQILYC
+9 D
-17 QNTATLHIVFFDN
+17 
-30 KKFII
+30 
-35 MDNLQ
+35 
-40 MAVNSQV
+40 NSQV
-47 SEKKQE
+47 SAKIRNNNEI
-53 ESVNLLSLNVV
+53 NLLSLSVV
-64 RREGAI
+64 RRDGSIAQ
-70 SSFKSD
+70 FKSE
-76 KISDAIKKAFLAQT
+76 KIFNAIKKAFLAQT
-90 KIRNNKTKDK
+90 KIRNNKEKDN
-100 EQEDSI
+100 EQTSSI
-106 HKTVEGL
+106 HKTIEVL
-113 THKVV
+113 TDKVV
-118 SALTRRIADGD
+118 AALTRRIADGD

-163 AASRYHTKKLKEQVG
+163 AASRYHTKKLKEQIGV
-178 AKASSMTVTKRNGDK
+178 KVSSMMVTKRDGTK
-193 EAISLDKITNRVSV
+193 EPVSLDKITNRVSV
-207 LSTGLNIDP
+207 LSTGLSIDP
-216 IVVVQK
+216 IVVAQK
-222 AVPGLYNEIT
+222 AIPGLYNDIT
-232 STEIDTYLAET
+232 STEIDNYLAET
-243 AASLT
+243 SAALT

-255 YLAAR
+255 NLAAR
-260 IKANSLHK
+260 IKSNALHK
-268 DTPGFIIATK
+268 LTPGFVIATK
-278 NLFDDGLLR
+278 NLFEDGLLH
-287 EEYFNKV
+287 ESYYNKV
-294 MSSAEDIESII
+294 IQNAEEIESII
-305 DYDRDYN
+305 DYDRDYS
-312 FDYFAFTT
+312 FDYFALTT
-320 LIRAYLLKFENKTIE
+320 LIRAYLLKFENQTIE

-345 LTVAGDTFNFNK
+345 LTVSGKEFNFSK
-357 VKETYDSLSNG
+357 LKETYDSLSNG
-368 YYTHATPT
+368 LYTHATPT

-463 KRKGSFAVYLEPW
+463 KRKGSFAIYLEPW
-476 HADVEQFLE
+476 HADIEKFLE

-500 FYALWIPDLFMK
+500 FYALWIPDLFMQ
-512 RVEDDGDW
+512 RVENDEDW

-533 AYGDEFVNLYE
+533 SYGKSFEKLYT
-544 KYEKEL
+544 KYEQDM
-550 PQLET
+550 PNLEK
-555 IKARDLMS
+555 IKARSLMS

-575 YMLYKDSI
+575 YMLYKDAI
-583 NNKSNQKNIGV
+583 NEKSNQKNIGV

-608 DKSETSVCNLASIA
+608 DKNETAVCNLASIA
-622 LPKFIKKSKSKKK
+622 LPNFVNKKTN
-635 EYDYKALYKMAKLAT
+635 EFDYNKLYQTAKLAT
-650 KNLDEV
+650 KNLDQV

-661 YPTIKTETSNSKH
+661 YPTSKTDTSNNLH
-674 RPIGLGIQGLADVFF
+674 RPIGLGIQGLSDVFF
-689 ELEIAYD
+689 KLSIPHD
-696 SEEAKEINK
+696 GEEAGKINK

-716 EASHELAKEK
+716 EASMELAKEK
-726 GTYSTFEGSPLSEGK
+726 GPYSSFKGSPLSEGK
-741 FQFDMWDTSPSNMW
+741 FQFDLWDVKPSEMWNW
-755 DWETLREKIKKDGV
+755 DALREKVKKHGV

-814 RHLVKALSQRNL
+814 RHLVKELSKRNL
-826 WNKEMRDK
+826 WNKEMRDN
-834 IILENGSVQNISN
+834 IILENGSVQNISK

-852 KETYKTVWE
+852 KEIYKTVWE
-861 TSQKSVI
+861 TSQRTVI

-883 MNLWLSTPSFGKV
+883 MNLWLSNPTFGKV

-928 SSEKTAKE
+928 SSEKMARE
-936 DFIKSQITQTNDPE
+936 NIINSQTNDSNEPE
-950 DCLTCSA
+950 ECLTCSA